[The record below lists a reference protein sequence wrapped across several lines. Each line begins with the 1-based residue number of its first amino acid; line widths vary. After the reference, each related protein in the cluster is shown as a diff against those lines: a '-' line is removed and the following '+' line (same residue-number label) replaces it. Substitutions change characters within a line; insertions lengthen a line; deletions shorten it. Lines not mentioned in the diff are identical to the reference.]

1 MMRKNVREDGQTDKK
16 QIDGR
21 RRRTTT
27 PRGIDEREREKK
39 IAAQCYCRLRGRR
52 IIAVNGEKKGES
64 ICAPLKMND
73 KL

>member
-39 IAAQCYCRLRGRR
+39 IAAQCFCRLRGRR
-52 IIAVNGEKKGES
+52 IIAVNGGKKGNRFAS
-64 ICAPLKMND
+64 LSR
-73 KL
+73 

>member
-39 IAAQCYCRLRGRR
+39 IYAQCFCRLKVRQ
-52 IIAVNGEKKGES
+52 IITDDGEKKGNRF
-64 ICAPLKMND
+64 ARLFG
-73 KL
+73 